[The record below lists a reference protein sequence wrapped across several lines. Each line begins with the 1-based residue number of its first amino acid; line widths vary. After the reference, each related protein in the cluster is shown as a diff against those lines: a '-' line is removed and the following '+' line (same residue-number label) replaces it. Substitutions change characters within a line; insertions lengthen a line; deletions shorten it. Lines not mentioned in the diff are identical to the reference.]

1 MTSTINRSQS
11 SEQEANLNKTWKE
24 AKEIVAEAKSSGSK
38 ILRASKTKEEDPNKG
53 RKYVK
58 VRSDLFQT
66 YAVIAA
72 FFSSIGMTVYYDS
85 VAEEWIP
92 IRDAYLQEHGDYSVN
107 RTAIEMS
114 KVLACAGVLI
124 SLTTMILIVIGLVFM
139 SRLGHTDATYDFM
152 QSTQIWFF
160 GWSCW
165 DETLARI
172 ANSCLSTSLLCF
184 LLASIFDVYNRVDSP
199 YTYITGFAAIPLGFY
214 IIYFMWSTKQSW
226 DLGFKQE
233 SNLIACTVEL
243 LDFNADA
250 FKDEEAEGEPNASRV
265 E

>member
-1 MTSTINRSQS
+1 MFNTSQT
-11 SEQEANLNKTWKE
+11 SEQEANLNKTWKQ
-24 AKEIVAEAKSSGSK
+24 AKEIVSGSKSSGSK
-38 ILRASKTKEEDPNKG
+38 ILRASKSKGKDPKLG

-92 IRDAYLQEHGDYSVN
+92 IRDEYLREQGDSVN

-152 QSTQIWFF
+152 HTTQIWFF
-160 GWSCW
+160 GWNCW

-172 ANSCLSTSLLCF
+172 ANSFLSTSLLCF

-199 YTYITGFAAIPLGFY
+199 YTYITGFAAIPVGFY
-214 IIYFMWSTKQSW
+214 IMYFMWSTKQSW

-250 FKDEEAEGEPNASRV
+250 FTNEEAEKEPNASRV